1 MSIDGGYRT
10 YAGDDVVTGEGVSV
24 EVPVASVISRVAAR
38 LIDLVITFVLAIAA
52 VFVVGMLVGSMSD
65 AVTQAAVIV
74 LVVGLT
80 VILPVLFEVV
90 TKGRSPG
97 KYALGLRVVR
107 DDGGPIT
114 VRHSVI
120 RHLVGF
126 VEFYLLQ
133 GAPAVVAA
141 VISPRAKRLGDMAAG
156 TYAMSLRHK
165 LQVTSPPEAP
175 PALEHWVRATD
186 IGPMPASL
194 AIGVRQFL
202 TRTGSLTPQARAHLG
217 QDLSAQ
223 VLRHVSPPPPPGIH
237 AEWVLRAVLAE
248 RRRRDLDRLH
258 SEAAR
263 AHRLLPPDPLG

>member
-1 MSIDGGYRT
+1 
-10 YAGDDVVTGEGVSV
+10 
-24 EVPVASVISRVAAR
+24 
-38 LIDLVITFVLAIAA
+38 
-52 VFVVGMLVGSMSD
+52 
-65 AVTQAAVIV
+65 
-74 LVVGLT
+74 
-80 VILPVLFEVV
+80 
-90 TKGRSPG
+90 
-97 KYALGLRVVR
+97 
-107 DDGGPIT
+107 
-114 VRHSVI
+114 
-120 RHLVGF
+120 
-126 VEFYLLQ
+126 
-133 GAPAVVAA
+133 
-141 VISPRAKRLGDMAAG
+141 MAAG

-202 TRTGSLTPQARAHLG
+202 SRTGSLTPQARAHLG

-223 VLRHVSPPPPPGIH
+223 VLRHVSPPPPPGVH
-237 AEWVLRAVLAE
+237 PEWVLRAVLAE